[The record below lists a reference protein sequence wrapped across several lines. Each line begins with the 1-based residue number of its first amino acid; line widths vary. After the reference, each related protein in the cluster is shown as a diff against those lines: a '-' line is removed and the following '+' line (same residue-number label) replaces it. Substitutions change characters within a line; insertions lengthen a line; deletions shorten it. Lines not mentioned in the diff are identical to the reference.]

1 MASLSSQLVGNWTL
15 RSREDRTQDGQL
27 RIDPFLGPN
36 PVGLATFDS
45 AGNFGVQ
52 LMKRDRDADAPS
64 TTRAAIPNNTAG
76 VDGYD
81 SYFGTFVADD
91 ATGVVTQ
98 TLHGNISP
106 RDVGRVVTRHMQV
119 ENDVLTIQVETS
131 TLDGEAV
138 TRTLVWERVPG
149 T

>member
-1 MASLSSQLVGNWTL
+1 MASLSSQLVGSWTL
-15 RSREDRTQDGQL
+15 RSREDRTDSGEL

-36 PVGLATFDS
+36 PVGLATFDI

-52 LMKRDRDADAPS
+52 LMKRDRDADAPT

-91 ATGVVTQ
+91 STGIVTQ
-98 TLHGNISP
+98 TLEGTISA
-106 RDVGRVVTRHMQV
+106 RDVGRVVTRHMRV
-119 ENDVLTIQVETS
+119 ENDVLTITVETS
-131 TLDGEAV
+131 TIDGEAV
-138 TRTLVWERVPG
+138 TRTLVWERVRG